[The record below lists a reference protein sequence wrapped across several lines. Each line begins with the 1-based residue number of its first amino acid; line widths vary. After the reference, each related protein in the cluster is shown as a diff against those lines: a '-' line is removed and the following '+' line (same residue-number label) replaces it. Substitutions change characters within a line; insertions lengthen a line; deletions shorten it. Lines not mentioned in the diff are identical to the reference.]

1 MGIDLEIELDELGNL
16 PLYPPR
22 RRFIDFVPTFIM
34 SLIRR
39 RFSWPKASP
48 REAWAVKGLMLRVAY
63 QSQLIAK
70 KIEETPKPFFL
81 SEAKSTEW
89 DNTDDPDGWRFN

>member
-1 MGIDLEIELDELGNL
+1 MGIDLEIELNELGNL

-81 SEAKSTEW
+81 SEVEKRGELTFPE
-89 DNTDDPDGWRFN
+89 DPKDWN